1 MTDLAQITA
10 ILEAGYTGENP
21 KDLQKASLY
30 IYRALAS
37 GKPISFAS
45 IADHLGTPVD
55 AASTLLNLVPQSAI
69 ELDDD
74 GHIVGF
80 VGLSLVPTAHRFETA
95 ERSLFTWCVFDALFL
110 PSVIGQAAT
119 LHTSCPN
126 SHTDIEI
133 KVTDRSVAGIAP
145 ANPVMSLTKTDTK
158 SCCKDLRGAFCN
170 QVNMFAD
177 QSAFDEWSL
186 DRPNAISVSLS
197 QAFAL
202 AQQRNAWR
210 YPDVEY

>member
-10 ILEAGYTGENP
+10 VLEVGYTGENP

-45 IADHLGTPVD
+45 IADHLGTPLD
-55 AASTLLNLVPQSAI
+55 AASRLLNLVPQSAI

-80 VGLSLVPTAHRFETA
+80 VGLSLAPTAHRFETT
-95 ERSLFTWCVFDALFL
+95 ERSLYTWCVFDALFL
-110 PSVIGQAAT
+110 PSLIGQAAT
-119 LHTSCPN
+119 LHTTCPN

-133 KVTDRSVAGIAP
+133 KVTSSTVAAIAP
-145 ANPVMSLTKTDTK
+145 DSPVMSLTKTDTK
-158 SCCKDLRGAFCN
+158 SCCKDLRGAFCD
-170 QVNMFAD
+170 QVNIFAD
-177 QSAFDEWSL
+177 QAAFDEWRL
-186 DRPNAISVSLS
+186 DRSDAISVSLS
-197 QAFAL
+197 QAFSL

-210 YPDVEY
+210 YSDVDY

>member
-10 ILEAGYTGENP
+10 VLEVGYTGENP

-45 IADHLGTPVD
+45 IADHLGTPLD
-55 AASTLLNLVPQSAI
+55 AASRLLNLVPQSAI

-80 VGLSLVPTAHRFETA
+80 VGLSSTPTAHRFETA
-95 ERSLFTWCVFDALFL
+95 DRSVYTWCVFDALFL
-110 PSVIGQAAT
+110 PSLIGQSAT

-133 KVTDRSVAGIAP
+133 MVTGSSVAAIAP
-145 ANPVMSLTKTDTK
+145 DKPVMSLAKTDTK

-210 YPDVEY
+210 YPDERE